1 MNTYRLADRRIR
13 EGRMWPVVEACY
25 SRTWEHYDMPPHYHN
40 RAEIMYVLR
49 GECLVHLF
57 EYTSDANGQRIQIT
71 GRRTERMSPGEF
83 MLLDQETLHALEVPE
98 STYMLNAEFRVQ
110 EDSEGLMSMA
120 ALARTSP
127 EVSDVLDRMQPML
140 RSTDEAGIVFHALEQ
155 VVEEFSRSGT
165 PNRALADMLM
175 GELLLR
181 VSGLLQSSFIKD
193 NVQTY
198 VQKAM
203 TYIDTNLFTELRVSD
218 IAEAVNIALAYLQR
232 IFKQTL
238 GMTIVEYINRQRI
251 EQSKRL
257 LMFTDD
263 PIVDVAIASGFNS
276 RQHFF
281 RVFSALVGMSPQQ
294 FRHEHGDRRVQQ
306 LFLFDQA
313 SDHSY
318 DSEGNRK

>member
-13 EGRMWPVVEACY
+13 EGCMWPVVEACY
-25 SRTWEHYDMPPHYHN
+25 SRTWEHYDMPAHYHN

-110 EDSEGLMSMA
+110 EDPESLMSLA

-140 RSTDEAGIVFHALEQ
+140 RSTDESGIVLHALEQ

-193 NVQTY
+193 SVQTY

-203 TYIDTNLFTELRVSD
+203 AYIDANLFTELRVSD
-218 IAEAVNIALAYLQR
+218 IAENVNIALAYLQR

-238 GMTIVEYINRQRI
+238 GITIVEYINRQRI

-281 RVFSALVGMSPQQ
+281 RVFSALAGMSPQQ
-294 FRHEHGDRRVQQ
+294 FRREHGDRRVQQ

-318 DSEGNRK
+318 DNEGNRK